1 MKNGQP
7 LALAVAL
14 VIGLWFGRGCGW
26 GSGDE
31 STPAVAFHRH
41 WNASGDQARLLN
53 ILQRVEDLYV
63 DTFNRS
69 RLVDAAIDAM
79 LEELDPHT
87 VYFSGEE
94 LASMSE
100 NMEGNFEGIGVE
112 FIIQDDTL
120 MVVTAIPGGPS
131 EASGI
136 QAGDRIL
143 LVDGEAISGPA
154 LDNRRV
160 MDLLK
165 GPRGTQVTLGLA
177 RRGQEFQAHL
187 TRDRIPIQS
196 VVAAFNMEDNVGYIK
211 AIRFAAKTAQEFEAA
226 MAFLEEQGATSV
238 VVDLR
243 GNGGGYLN
251 AVVDMVEL
259 FLEEGEPIV
268 YTEGKSS
275 PRRTYSTRRK
285 GPYAQWPIAVIVDE
299 GSASA
304 SEIFAGAIQDNDRG
318 IVVGR
323 RTFGK
328 GLVQEEFPVPGS
340 GALRLTVARFY
351 TPTGRAIQKPYSE
364 YEDDF
369 DVRLQSGELY
379 HADSMPLVDSLRYV
393 TPLGSEVFGGGG
405 IAPDVFVPWDSAAT
419 SSWVSEWI
427 WTGVLRDAVFTWM
440 DGRREALT
448 MCDNANAIESLSNW
462 EAEVVE
468 AVYAEAD
475 RGGWPWREPS
485 EEEAAKLR
493 HRFLAQVVRALWG
506 ESASY
511 EVLNQGDEGVA
522 RAVHALLDEQA
533 FFRAGGTVSLG
544 LTNHDNIIHSNNQ
557 EHGF

>member
-14 VIGLWFGRGCGW
+14 VLGLWLGRGCGGW
-26 GSGDE
+26 NGGGD
-31 STPAVAFHRH
+31 ADARVAFHGH
-41 WNASGDQARLLN
+41 WNATGDQARLLN
-53 ILQRVEDLYV
+53 VLHRIEDLYV
-63 DTFNRS
+63 DTFDRGK
-69 RLVDAAIDAM
+69 LVDAAIGAM

-120 MVVTAIPGGPS
+120 MVVAAIPGGPS
-131 EASGI
+131 ETAGI
-136 QAGDRIL
+136 RAGDRIL
-143 LVDGEAISGPA
+143 EVDGASISGPE
-154 LDNRRV
+154 LNNQKV

-165 GPRGTQVTLGLA
+165 GPRGTEVTLGLS
-177 RRGQEFQAHL
+177 RRDRPFQVHL

-196 VVAAFNMEDNVGYIK
+196 VVAAFVNEDSVGYVK
-211 AIRFAAKTAQEFEAA
+211 AIRFAARTAQEFEEA
-226 MAFLEEQGATSV
+226 MAQLKAEGARSV

-259 FLEEGEPIV
+259 FLDEGDPIV

-275 PRRTYSTRRK
+275 PRRTYKTRRQ
-285 GPYAQWPIAVIVDE
+285 GPYADWPVAVLVDE

-304 SEIFAGAIQDNDRG
+304 SEIFAGAMQDNDRG
-318 IVVGR
+318 VVVGR

-351 TPTGRAIQKPYSE
+351 TPTGRAIQKPYTD

-369 DVRLQSGELY
+369 DVRLASGELY
-379 HADSMPLVDSLRYV
+379 HEDSMPLVDSLRYV
-393 TPLGSEVFGGGG
+393 TPMGREVFGGGG
-405 IAPDVFVPWDSAAT
+405 IAPDVFVPWDSTGT
-419 SSWVSEWI
+419 SAWVSEWI
-427 WTGVLRDAVFTWM
+427 WTGVLRDAVFSWM
-440 DGRREALT
+440 DQHREALEA
-448 MCDNANAIESLSNW
+448 CQSPRDIESLPQW
-462 EAEVVE
+462 RQGVLE
-468 AVYAEAD
+468 AVYAQAERD
-475 RGGWPWREPS
+475 GWPWREPTQ
-485 EEEAAKLR
+485 EEAAKLR
-493 HRFLAQVVRALWG
+493 HRFLAQVVRTHWG

-522 RAVHALLDEQA
+522 RAVHTLVQGHALV
-533 FFRAGGTVSLG
+533 RVGGAVSLG
-544 LTNHDNIIHSNNQ
+544 QTNNDINSNNE

>member
-7 LALAVAL
+7 LVLAVAL
-14 VIGLWFGRGCGW
+14 VAGLWLGRGCGGW
-26 GSGDE
+26 NGGENSDSRGG
-31 STPAVAFHRH
+31 FQGH

-53 ILQRVEDLYV
+53 VLHRIEDLYV
-63 DTFNRS
+63 DTFDRS
-69 RLVDAAIDAM
+69 KLVDAAIGAM
-79 LEELDPHT
+79 LEKLDPHT

-94 LASMSE
+94 LAAMSE

-120 MVVTAIPGGPS
+120 MVVSAIPGGPS
-131 EASGI
+131 ESAGV

-143 LVDGEAISGPA
+143 EVEGAPISGPE
-154 LDNRRV
+154 LDNRQV

-165 GPRGTQVTLGLA
+165 GPRGTEVTLGLS
-177 RRGQEFQAHL
+177 RRDDRFQVRL

-196 VVAAFNMEDNVGYIK
+196 VVASFVSEDSVGYVK
-211 AIRFAAKTAQEFEAA
+211 AIRFAANTAQEFEEA
-226 MAFLEEQGATSV
+226 MAMLEAEGANSV

-259 FLEEGEPIV
+259 FLDQGDPIV

-275 PRRTYSTRRK
+275 PRRTYKTRFR
-285 GPYAQWPIAVIVDE
+285 GPYADWPVAVLVDE

-304 SEIFAGAIQDNDRG
+304 SEIFAGAVQDNDRG
-318 IVVGR
+318 VVVGR

-351 TPTGRAIQKPYSE
+351 TPTGRAIQKPYTD

-369 DVRLQSGELY
+369 DVRLASGELY
-379 HADSMPLVDSLRYV
+379 YEDSMPLVDSLRYL
-393 TPLGSEVFGGGG
+393 TPLGREVFGGGG
-405 IAPDVFVPWDSAAT
+405 IAPDVFVPWDSTAT
-419 SSWVSEWI
+419 SAWVSEWI

-440 DGRREALT
+440 DGNRDILMTCQSPGDIEALP
-448 MCDNANAIESLSNW
+448 NW
-462 EAEVVE
+462 RQSVVE
-468 AVYAEAD
+468 SVYAQVERD
-475 RGGWPWREPS
+475 GWSWREPT
-485 EEEAAKLR
+485 EEESAKLR
-493 HRFLAQVVRALWG
+493 HRFLAQIVRSHWG

-511 EVLNQGDEGVA
+511 EVLIQGDEGVA
-522 RAVHALLDEQA
+522 RAFHALAKGQPFVRVRGA
-533 FFRAGGTVSLG
+533 VSLN
-544 LTNHDNIIHSNNQ
+544 LTNKDINNNNE

>member
-7 LALAVAL
+7 LVLAVAL
-14 VIGLWFGRGCGW
+14 VVGLWLGRGCGGW
-26 GSGDE
+26 NGGENSDSRRPFQG
-31 STPAVAFHRH
+31 H

-53 ILQRVEDLYV
+53 VLHRIEDLYV
-63 DTFNRS
+63 DTFDRS
-69 RLVDAAIDAM
+69 KLVDAAIGAM
-79 LEELDPHT
+79 LEKLDPHT

-94 LASMSE
+94 LAAMSE

-120 MVVTAIPGGPS
+120 MVVSAIPGGPS
-131 EASGI
+131 ESAGV

-143 LVDGEAISGPA
+143 EVGGAPISGPE
-154 LDNRRV
+154 LDNRQV

-165 GPRGTQVTLGLA
+165 GPRGTEVTLGLS
-177 RRGQEFQAHL
+177 RRDDRFQVRL

-196 VVAAFNMEDNVGYIK
+196 VVASFVSEDSVGYVK
-211 AIRFAAKTAQEFEAA
+211 AIRFAANTAQEFEEA
-226 MAFLEEQGATSV
+226 MAMLEAEGANSV

-259 FLEEGEPIV
+259 FLDQGDPIV

-275 PRRTYSTRRK
+275 PRRIYKTSFR
-285 GPYAQWPIAVIVDE
+285 GPYADWPVAVLVDE

-304 SEIFAGAIQDNDRG
+304 SEIFAGAVQDNDRG
-318 IVVGR
+318 VVVGR

-351 TPTGRAIQKPYSE
+351 TPTGRAIQKPYTD

-369 DVRLQSGELY
+369 DVRLASGELY
-379 HADSMPLVDSLRYV
+379 YEDSMPLVDSLRYL
-393 TPLGSEVFGGGG
+393 TPLGREVFGGGG
-405 IAPDVFVPWDSAAT
+405 IAPDVFVPWDSTAT
-419 SSWVSEWI
+419 SAWVSEWI

-440 DGRREALT
+440 DGHRDILMTCQSPGDIEALP
-448 MCDNANAIESLSNW
+448 NW
-462 EAEVVE
+462 RQSVVE
-468 AVYAEAD
+468 SVYAQVERD
-475 RGGWPWREPS
+475 GWSWREPT
-485 EEEAAKLR
+485 EEESAKLR
-493 HRFLAQVVRALWG
+493 HRFLAQIVRSHWG

-511 EVLNQGDEGVA
+511 EVLIQGDEGVA
-522 RAVHALLDEQA
+522 RAFHALAKGQPFVRVRGA
-533 FFRAGGTVSLG
+533 VSLN
-544 LTNHDNIIHSNNQ
+544 LTNKDINNNNQ

>member
-7 LALAVAL
+7 LVLAVAL
-14 VIGLWFGRGCGW
+14 VVGLWLGRGCGGW
-26 GSGDE
+26 NGGENSDSRG
-31 STPAVAFHRH
+31 AFQGH

-53 ILQRVEDLYV
+53 VLHRIEDLYV
-63 DTFNRS
+63 DTFDRS
-69 RLVDAAIDAM
+69 KLVDAAIGAM
-79 LEELDPHT
+79 LEKLDPHT

-94 LASMSE
+94 LAAMSE

-120 MVVTAIPGGPS
+120 MVVSAIPGGPS
-131 EASGI
+131 ESAGV

-143 LVDGEAISGPA
+143 EVEGAPISGPE
-154 LDNRRV
+154 LDNRQV

-165 GPRGTQVTLGLA
+165 GPRGTEVTLGLS
-177 RRGQEFQAHL
+177 RRDDRFQVRL

-196 VVAAFNMEDNVGYIK
+196 VVASFVSEDSVGYVK
-211 AIRFAAKTAQEFEAA
+211 AIRFAANTAQEFEEA
-226 MAFLEEQGATSV
+226 MAMLEAEGANSV

-259 FLEEGEPIV
+259 FLDQGDPIV

-275 PRRTYSTRRK
+275 PRRTYKTRFR
-285 GPYAQWPIAVIVDE
+285 GPYADWPVAVLVDE

-304 SEIFAGAIQDNDRG
+304 SEIFAGAVQDNDRG
-318 IVVGR
+318 VVVGR

-351 TPTGRAIQKPYSE
+351 TPTGRAIQKPYTD

-369 DVRLQSGELY
+369 DVRLASGELY
-379 HADSMPLVDSLRYV
+379 YEDSMPLVDSLRYL
-393 TPLGSEVFGGGG
+393 TPLGREVFGGGG
-405 IAPDVFVPWDSAAT
+405 IAPDVFVPWDST
-419 SSWVSEWI
+419 STSAWVSEWI

-440 DGRREALT
+440 DGHRDILMTCQSPGDIEALP
-448 MCDNANAIESLSNW
+448 NW
-462 EAEVVE
+462 RQSVVE
-468 AVYAEAD
+468 SVYAQVERD
-475 RGGWPWREPS
+475 GWSWREPT
-485 EEEAAKLR
+485 EEESAKLR
-493 HRFLAQVVRALWG
+493 HRFLAQIVRSHWG

-511 EVLNQGDEGVA
+511 EVLIQGDEGVA
-522 RAVHALLDEQA
+522 RAFHALAKGQPFVRVRGA
-533 FFRAGGTVSLG
+533 VSLN
-544 LTNHDNIIHSNNQ
+544 LTNKDINNNNE

>member
-120 MVVTAIPGGPS
+120 MVVAAIPGGPS

-165 GPRGTQVTLGLA
+165 GPRGTEVTLGLA
-177 RRGQEFQAHL
+177 RRGQEFQVHL

-275 PRRTYSTRRK
+275 PRRTYSTRRQ

-393 TPLGSEVFGGGG
+393 TPLGREVFGGGG

-440 DGRREALT
+440 DGRRESLT
-448 MCDNANAIESLSNW
+448 RCDNANDIESLSNW

-468 AVYAEAD
+468 AVYAEAE

-485 EEEAAKLR
+485 EEEAAKLQ

-511 EVLNQGDEGVA
+511 EVLNQGDQGVA

-533 FFRAGGTVSLG
+533 FFRAGGAVSLG
-544 LTNHDNIIHSNNQ
+544 LTNQDNIIHSNNE

>member
-7 LALAVAL
+7 LVLAVAL
-14 VIGLWFGRGCGW
+14 VAGLWLGRGCGGW
-26 GSGDE
+26 NGGENSDSRGG
-31 STPAVAFHRH
+31 FQGH

-53 ILQRVEDLYV
+53 VLHRIEDLYV
-63 DTFNRS
+63 DTFDRS
-69 RLVDAAIDAM
+69 KLVDAAIGAM
-79 LEELDPHT
+79 LEKLDPHT

-94 LASMSE
+94 LAAMSE

-120 MVVTAIPGGPS
+120 MVVSAIPGGPS
-131 EASGI
+131 ESAGV

-143 LVDGEAISGPA
+143 EVEGAPISGPE
-154 LDNRRV
+154 LDNRQV

-165 GPRGTQVTLGLA
+165 GPRGTEVTLGLS
-177 RRGQEFQAHL
+177 RRDDRFQVRL

-196 VVAAFNMEDNVGYIK
+196 VVASFVSEDSVGYVK
-211 AIRFAAKTAQEFEAA
+211 AIRFAANTAQEFEEA
-226 MAFLEEQGATSV
+226 MAMLEAEGANSV

-259 FLEEGEPIV
+259 FLDQGDPIV

-275 PRRTYSTRRK
+275 PRRTYKTRFR
-285 GPYAQWPIAVIVDE
+285 GPYADWPVAVLVDE

-304 SEIFAGAIQDNDRG
+304 SEIFAGAVQDNDRG
-318 IVVGR
+318 FVVGR

-351 TPTGRAIQKPYSE
+351 TPTGRAIQKPYTD

-369 DVRLQSGELY
+369 DVRLASGELY
-379 HADSMPLVDSLRYV
+379 YEDSMPLVDSLRYL
-393 TPLGSEVFGGGG
+393 TPLGREVFGGGG
-405 IAPDVFVPWDSAAT
+405 IAPDVFVPWDSTAT
-419 SSWVSEWI
+419 SAWVSEWI

-440 DGRREALT
+440 DGNRDILMTCQSPGDIEALP
-448 MCDNANAIESLSNW
+448 NW
-462 EAEVVE
+462 RQSVVE
-468 AVYAEAD
+468 SVYAQVERD
-475 RGGWPWREPS
+475 GWSWREPT
-485 EEEAAKLR
+485 EEESAKLR
-493 HRFLAQVVRALWG
+493 HRFLAQIVRSHWG

-511 EVLNQGDEGVA
+511 EVLIQGDEGVA
-522 RAVHALLDEQA
+522 RAFHALAKGQPFVRVRGA
-533 FFRAGGTVSLG
+533 VSLN
-544 LTNHDNIIHSNNQ
+544 LTNKDINNNNE

>member
-1 MKNGQP
+1 MKNAQP

-14 VIGLWFGRGCGW
+14 VLGLWFGRGCGGW
-26 GSGDE
+26 SGGGE
-31 STPAVAFHRH
+31 ASSPVAFHGH

-53 ILQRVEDLYV
+53 VLHRIEDLYV
-63 DTFNRS
+63 DTFDRG
-69 RLVDAAIDAM
+69 RLVDAAIEAM

-94 LASMSE
+94 LAAMSE

-120 MVVTAIPGGPS
+120 MVVAAIPGGPS
-131 EASGI
+131 EAAGI

-143 LVDGEAISGPA
+143 QVEGAPISGPE
-154 LDNRRV
+154 LTNKRV
-160 MDLLK
+160 MELLK
-165 GPRGTQVTLGLA
+165 GPRGTEVTLGLS
-177 RRGQEFQAHL
+177 RRGRDFQVHL

-196 VVAAFNMEDNVGYIK
+196 VVAAFTMEDSVGYLK
-211 AIRFAAKTAQEFEAA
+211 AIRFAASTAQEFEDA
-226 MAFLEEQGATSV
+226 MAFLAAQGATSV

-259 FLEEGEPIV
+259 FLDEGQPIV

-275 PRRTYSTRRK
+275 PRRTYKTRRR
-285 GPYAQWPIAVIVDE
+285 GPYVDWPVAVLVDE

-304 SEIFAGAIQDNDRG
+304 SEIFAGAMQDNDRG
-318 IVVGR
+318 LVVGR

-351 TPTGRAIQKPYSE
+351 TPTGRAIQKPYTA

-369 DVRLQSGELY
+369 DVRLASGELY

-393 TPLGSEVFGGGG
+393 TPLGREVFGGGG
-405 IAPDVFVPWDSAAT
+405 IAPDVFVPWDSAST
-419 SSWVSEWI
+419 SAWVSEWI
-427 WTGVLRDAVFTWM
+427 WTGVLRDAVFDWM
-440 DGRREALT
+440 DGHREALSA
-448 MCDNANAIESLSNW
+448 CQKPSDIEALPGWSAGVL
-462 EAEVVE
+462 E
-468 AVYAEAD
+468 AVFAKAEED
-475 RGGWPWREPS
+475 GWPWREPS

-493 HRFLAQVVRALWG
+493 HRFLAQVVRTLWG

-522 RAVHALLDEQA
+522 RAVHALLEDQP
-533 FFRAGGTVSLG
+533 FVHVGGAVSLG
-544 LTNHDNIIHSNNQ
+544 LTSNDINSNKE

>member
-7 LALAVAL
+7 LVLAVAL
-14 VIGLWFGRGCGW
+14 VAGLWLGRGCGGW
-26 GSGDE
+26 NGGENSDSRGG
-31 STPAVAFHRH
+31 FQGH

-53 ILQRVEDLYV
+53 VLHRIEDLYV
-63 DTFNRS
+63 DTFDRS
-69 RLVDAAIDAM
+69 KLVDAAIGAM
-79 LEELDPHT
+79 LEKLDPHT

-94 LASMSE
+94 LAAMSE

-120 MVVTAIPGGPS
+120 MVVSAIPGGPS
-131 EASGI
+131 ESAGV

-143 LVDGEAISGPA
+143 EVEGAPISGPE
-154 LDNRRV
+154 LDNRQV

-165 GPRGTQVTLGLA
+165 GPRGTEVTLGLS
-177 RRGQEFQAHL
+177 RRDDRFQVRL

-196 VVAAFNMEDNVGYIK
+196 VVASFVSEDSVGYVK
-211 AIRFAAKTAQEFEAA
+211 AIRFAANTAQEFEEA
-226 MAFLEEQGATSV
+226 MAMLEAEGANSV

-259 FLEEGEPIV
+259 FLDQGDPIV

-275 PRRTYSTRRK
+275 PRRTYKTRFR
-285 GPYAQWPIAVIVDE
+285 GPYADWPVAVLVDE

-304 SEIFAGAIQDNDRG
+304 SEIFAGAVQDNDRG
-318 IVVGR
+318 VVVGR

-351 TPTGRAIQKPYSE
+351 TPTGRAIQKPYTD

-369 DVRLQSGELY
+369 DVRLASGELY
-379 HADSMPLVDSLRYV
+379 YEDSMPLVDSLRYL
-393 TPLGSEVFGGGG
+393 TPLGREVFGGGG
-405 IAPDVFVPWDSAAT
+405 IAPDVFVPWDSTAT
-419 SSWVSEWI
+419 SAWVSEWI

-440 DGRREALT
+440 DGNRDILMTCQSPGDIEALP
-448 MCDNANAIESLSNW
+448 NW
-462 EAEVVE
+462 RQSVVE
-468 AVYAEAD
+468 SVYAQVARD
-475 RGGWPWREPS
+475 GWSGREPT
-485 EEEAAKLR
+485 EEESAKLR
-493 HRFLAQVVRALWG
+493 HRFLAQIVRSHWG

-511 EVLNQGDEGVA
+511 EVLIQGDEGVA
-522 RAVHALLDEQA
+522 RAFHALAKGQPFVRVRGA
-533 FFRAGGTVSLG
+533 VSLN
-544 LTNHDNIIHSNNQ
+544 LTNKDINNNNE